1 MQKELNPDLFGDTG
15 RSQGRVVPGSAAPSQ
30 VEQSYITEVDRRI
43 VELRGQIQGVVDQLN
58 RFGKQVQ
65 EALQGQHKSL
75 QAVQKDVLRLEG
87 QMDQVSNN
95 SSQSQSRNQLQLIE
109 GRQIEHKVSQMLER
123 HQTVLRNFE
132 VRVNQLQRIIKE
144 KDEQLMIMR
153 SQLIESKSELARLK
167 RL

>member
-1 MQKELNPDLFGDTG
+1 M
-15 RSQGRVVPGSAAPSQ
+15 
-30 VEQSYITEVDRRI
+30 
-43 VELRGQIQGVVDQLN
+43 N

-65 EALQGQHKSL
+65 EALQGQHKTMEAL
-75 QAVQKDVLRLEG
+75 QKDVFRVES
-87 QMDQVSNN
+87 QVDQISTQ
-95 SSQSQSRNQLQLIE
+95 SSQSQNRNQLQLIE
-109 GRQIEHKVSQMLER
+109 GRQIEHKVSQMLDR

-153 SQLIESKSELARLK
+153 SQLIESKGELARLK